1 MTKRPFL
8 TTVLLYVGVLSF
20 VIFSIG
26 PVYWMI
32 ASSIRPTGE
41 LLVTQPALFS
51 PNVVFDSY
59 VDVFLYTNYL
69 TMLWNSFINAVV
81 TTILTTALGAMAAY
95 ALVRLKIKGRVL
107 LTRSVLISYL
117 FPQVLLVVPVFMIA
131 VQLGLVN
138 TFHGLIF
145 IYVTFS
151 LPFTIW
157 MLVAYFQSMP
167 LDLEES
173 AMVSGAT
180 RFQAFWYVVLPM
192 SRPGL
197 AAAGIFTFIHAWN
210 EFLYALVLLNSD
222 DKATLAIGL
231 VRLLS
236 SETLN
241 WSALMAASTMMVV
254 PVIAA
259 FLFYQ
264 RNLVD
269 GLTAGATKG

>member
-1 MTKRPFL
+1 MQKRPFL
-8 TTVLLYVGVLSF
+8 TTLLLYVGVLSF

-26 PVYWMI
+26 PVYWMV
-32 ASSIRPTGE
+32 ASSIRPTDE
-41 LLVTQPALFS
+41 LLVTRPALFS
-51 PNVVFDSY
+51 LNVVLDSY
-59 VDVFLYTNYL
+59 VDVFRYTNYL
-69 TMLWNSFINAVV
+69 TMLWNSFINALV

-131 VQLGLVN
+131 VQLGFVN

-157 MLVAYFQSMP
+157 MLVAYFQTMP

-241 WSALMAASTMMVV
+241 WSALMAASSMMVV

>member
-41 LLVTQPALFS
+41 LLVTRPALFS

-59 VDVFLYTNYL
+59 VDVFRYTNYL

-95 ALVRLKIKGRVL
+95 ALVRLKIRGRVA

>member
-107 LTRSVLISYL
+107 LTRSVLIAYL